1 MLSKSQNVNINYG
14 GLIPEQ
20 FVVPK
25 HFIGH
30 RDAIMKYDYKS
41 NLCFVII
48 PNVLGLYIF
57 L

>member
-30 RDAIMKYDYKS
+30 RGAIMKYDYKS